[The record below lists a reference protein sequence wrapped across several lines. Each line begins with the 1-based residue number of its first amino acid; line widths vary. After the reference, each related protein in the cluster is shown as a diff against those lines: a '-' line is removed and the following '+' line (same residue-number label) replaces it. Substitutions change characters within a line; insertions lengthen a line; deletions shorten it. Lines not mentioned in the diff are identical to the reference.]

1 MVIIIEVTGQNA
13 FEVGFVEHDDMIEA
27 LPPDRADQPFD
38 VGILPG
44 RPRRGKHF
52 LDAYTLQAFPQ
63 SSDRSASAVANQVTR
78 RLVKGEGLAD
88 LAGYPFRGW
97 MRCHVEVGDASPIVA
112 QHEETIEQPKR
123 GRGHDKEIDGGQAIG
138 VIGEEGT

>member
-1 MVIIIEVTGQNA
+1 MVVIIEVTGQNA

-52 LDAYTLQAFPQ
+52 LDAHTLQTFPK
-63 SSDRSASAVANQVTR
+63 AVAVGAVAVADQVTR

-88 LAGYPFRGW
+88 LASYPNGAIRILLLTFL
-97 MRCHVEVGDASPIVA
+97 AA
-112 QHEETIEQPKR
+112 QPR
-123 GRGHDKEIDGGQAIG
+123 ARL
-138 VIGEEGT
+138 